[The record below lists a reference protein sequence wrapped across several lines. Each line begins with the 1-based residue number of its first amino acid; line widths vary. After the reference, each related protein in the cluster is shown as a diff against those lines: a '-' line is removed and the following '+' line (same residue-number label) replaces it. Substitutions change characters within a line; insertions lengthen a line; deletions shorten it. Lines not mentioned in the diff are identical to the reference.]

1 MIFYAKVKGKVSKFH
16 SHDRG
21 GHLISEP
28 KFKIPTPPPLPPA
41 NFCQVPKQSLLHG
54 LLHRHVQL
62 GNPVRNYY
70 QIKTMLRA
78 TFKNW

>member
-28 KFKIPTPPPLPPA
+28 KFKIPTPPPPPP
-41 NFCQVPKQSLLHG
+41 C
-54 LLHRHVQL
+54 
-62 GNPVRNYY
+62 
-70 QIKTMLRA
+70 
-78 TFKNW
+78 